1 MLARMT
7 ETVAVNSA
15 INSPET
21 ARLTELVGGYQLSQI
36 VACMAR
42 LDIATYVADG
52 KSSTAELAQLT
63 GANLESLARFLRAAS
78 GLGLL
83 EQVGQDR
90 FVLTPLGAW
99 LQCGNGGRSMR
110 EFAVG
115 LSGTALTR
123 TFEHLTEAVMTGQ
136 PVVQSALG
144 SSLYEYLAAHPDEAG
159 HFARAMGEMSDG
171 SARQI
176 VARYDVS
183 SCTRIVDVGGS
194 YGVVLRRLLE
204 AAPRATGVLFDRPD
218 VVARAR
224 HSFQATD
231 AGARI
236 EFVGGDFL
244 DAVPDGGDLYVLRE
258 VLHNWD
264 DEQARR
270 ILENCHRAALPGS
283 QLLVGEVVLPE
294 VVNASTALAFQLDL
308 IALVV
313 FGGKE
318 RTRDEWTH
326 LLASAGYRL
335 QDVRPVPSLSQPW
348 SLLVANRL

>member
-1 MLARMT
+1 MT
-7 ETVAVNSA
+7 DTLAVNSY
-15 INSPET
+15 ET

-42 LDIATYVADG
+42 LDIATHVADG

-63 GANLESLARFLRAAS
+63 GAKPESLSRFLRAAT

-83 EQVGQDR
+83 VQVGHDR
-90 FVLTPLGAW
+90 FELTPLGAL
-99 LQCGNGGRSMR
+99 LQGGNHGRSMR
-110 EFAVG
+110 EFAIG

-123 TFEHLTEAVMTGQ
+123 TYEHLTEAVISGQ
-136 PVVQSALG
+136 PVVQTALG
-144 SSLYEYLAAHPDEAG
+144 SSLYAYLAAHPEEAG

-176 VARYDVS
+176 VAQYDVS

-224 HSFQATD
+224 QAFDGTD
-231 AGARI
+231 LAARI
-236 EFVGGDFL
+236 ELVGGDFL
-244 DAVPDGGDLYVLRE
+244 HEVPSGGDLYVLRE

-270 ILENCHRAALPGS
+270 VLENCHRAALPGS
-283 QLLVGEVVLPE
+283 RLLLGEVVLPDE
-294 VVNASTALAFQLDL
+294 ADATTALAFQLDL
-308 IALVV
+308 IALVA
-313 FGGKE
+313 FGGRE
-318 RTRDEWTH
+318 RTRDEWTQ
-326 LLASAGYRL
+326 LLASAGYQL
-335 QDVRPVPSLSQPW
+335 GHVRPVPSLSQPW
-348 SLLVANRL
+348 SLLVAERLTPV